1 MKDHARGGIIP
12 ADKARELF
20 AADADCAISFEFAE
34 KLAKLANQGHLATA
48 REVSTVMMRIRER
61 GMATD
66 GIIRDEHGRIDW
78 KANGW
83 PEVTAF
89 YSSVID
95 EAAEKMPPDVFDYWI
110 DACNEAEMQ
119 YEECD
124 G

>member
-1 MKDHARGGIIP
+1 MKDYARGGITP

-20 AADADCAISFEFAE
+20 AADTDCAISFEFAE
-34 KLAKLANQGHLATA
+34 KLAKLANQGHRATA
-48 REVSTVMMRIRER
+48 REVAAVMMRIRER
-61 GMATD
+61 GMTTD
-66 GIIRDEHGRIDW
+66 GIIRDEYGCIDW

-89 YSSVID
+89 YASVMD
-95 EAAEKMPPDVFDYWI
+95 EAREKMPPDVFDYWL
-110 DACNEAEMQ
+110 DACDEAEIQ

>member
-1 MKDHARGGIIP
+1 MIP
-12 ADKARELF
+12 ADKAMELF
-20 AADADCAISFEFAE
+20 AADTGCAIPFGFAE
-34 KLAKLANQGHLATA
+34 KLAELANQGYRAKA
-48 REVSTVMMRIRER
+48 REVAAVMMRIRESV
-61 GMATD
+61 MAAD
-66 GIIRDEHGRIDW
+66 VIIRDEYGCIDW

-89 YSSVID
+89 YASVID
-95 EAAEKMPPDVFDYWI
+95 EADEKMPPDVFDYWL